1 MVGPRGLSLL
11 HTHSP
16 WRSHPNREP
25 DRPGRINSIL
35 TITKT
40 AIKPTIFLLE
50 VRGKVGL
57 RVEDAKRSLLPE
69 KEPVAE
75 ISQNFDNG
83 LMYTR
88 ITMFR
93 LSDAL
98 SYWFCMAKAT
108 TLVHGAIASEVYR
121 RHHYLS
127 IINTDDSTAMIMM
140 RTDVEHV
147 VIGMRTMH
155 ELWENVVDVGI
166 LIYSFQQQLDL
177 LSSLALDVALEKTT
191 VSSKM

>member
-57 RVEDAKRSLLPE
+57 RVEDAK
-69 KEPVAE
+69 
-75 ISQNFDNG
+75 
-83 LMYTR
+83 
-88 ITMFR
+88 
-93 LSDAL
+93 
-98 SYWFCMAKAT
+98 
-108 TLVHGAIASEVYR
+108 
-121 RHHYLS
+121 
-127 IINTDDSTAMIMM
+127 
-140 RTDVEHV
+140 
-147 VIGMRTMH
+147 
-155 ELWENVVDVGI
+155 
-166 LIYSFQQQLDL
+166 QQLDL

-191 VSSKM
+191 SGDTTRRRGNCVDGCHDQAGPAYKATVVRVSKYLTMYTVLQVGFLMSFFIGTR

>member
-1 MVGPRGLSLL
+1 
-11 HTHSP
+11 
-16 WRSHPNREP
+16 
-25 DRPGRINSIL
+25 
-35 TITKT
+35 
-40 AIKPTIFLLE
+40 
-50 VRGKVGL
+50 
-57 RVEDAKRSLLPE
+57 
-69 KEPVAE
+69 
-75 ISQNFDNG
+75 
-83 LMYTR
+83 
-88 ITMFR
+88 MFR

-121 RHHYLS
+121 RHHYFS

-155 ELWENVVDVGI
+155 ELWENVVNVGI

-191 VSSKM
+191 